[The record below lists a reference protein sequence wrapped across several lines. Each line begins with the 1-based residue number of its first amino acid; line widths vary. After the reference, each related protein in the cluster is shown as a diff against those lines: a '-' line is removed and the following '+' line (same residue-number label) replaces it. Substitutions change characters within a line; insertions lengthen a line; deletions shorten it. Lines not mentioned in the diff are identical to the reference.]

1 MVINY
6 NFSEV
11 QSVYSSLITMLL
23 NVKYSPE
30 GRIDQVISL
39 KEIVLYHH
47 GGKWIDEVCFCRNHS
62 YMSVEL

>member
-6 NFSEV
+6 NFSEA

-23 NVKYSPE
+23 NARCFP
-30 GRIDQVISL
+30 GGCIDQVISL

-47 GGKWIDEVCFCRNHS
+47 GGKWIDEVCFCRNNS